1 MFASTKHTNLYMHG
15 CLLTNYSIYYRCI
28 FLRKGYKNRRNIMA
42 EPIRLGLLIDDPEDV
57 REFEENMKN
66 PMVTKEQVEFFK
78 RAIKVYKSQRL

>member
-1 MFASTKHTNLYMHG
+1 
-15 CLLTNYSIYYRCI
+15 
-28 FLRKGYKNRRNIMA
+28 MA